1 MLTHSGIAPLDARL
15 GGMLPGRAH
24 VLSGA
29 PGTGK
34 SLACLEFL
42 NAGLER
48 GEQVA
53 LLTHDDPADLL
64 AQAEYLGIDLDAALR
79 EDRFAL
85 LRYQLDFASRFGRT
99 PQPSIA
105 FNELRGLLGGCTPC
119 RIAIDSIA
127 PIIDAGT
134 AAGAGISAMLEF
146 LDRCN
151 ATSLLTFP
159 GDFSGRY
166 DRRLEPIVQRAAAV
180 LHMETGRE
188 GHQLTV
194 RKVRFAV
201 GSTAPVT
208 YAIRA
213 GAGLVV
219 TEGARSRRA
228 EDIPEETRRRL
239 LVLAAAEEP
248 APAELLGAL
257 RERFDVAERTL
268 DPVALASGPVLM
280 GVIVVHARRDG
291 FDAALA
297 SVRALRER
305 GTVAP
310 IAVAAGST
318 LRAVDRTRA
327 LRAGADDFLDAELRL
342 DEMILR
348 IERLARLGR
357 SAATPSADDPFAAQS
372 DAGEVLGER
381 EFRGALQAR
390 LQTNGAPFFT
400 LVRLKPADARP
411 DSVVTLAD
419 AARAHLRAES
429 GDMAGR
435 LDGSVAVFLQAARRK
450 DVAPFVARVRDS
462 WRAHGG
468 GDLDVEMLAFPSE
481 QDALRR
487 MLEETAR

>member
-42 NAGLER
+42 HAGLER

-64 AQAEYLGIDLDAALR
+64 AQAEYLGIDLDPALR

-85 LRYQLDFASRFGRT
+85 LRYQLDFATRFGRT

-127 PIIDAGT
+127 PIVDAGT
-134 AAGAGISAMLEF
+134 AAGAGIGAMLEF

-151 ATSLLTFP
+151 ATSLLTYP

-180 LHMETGRE
+180 LHMETGRD

-208 YAIRA
+208 YSIRA
-213 GAGLVV
+213 GSGLVV
-219 TEGARSRRA
+219 TEGARRRA
-228 EDIPEETRRRL
+228 EDVPEETRRRL
-239 LVLAAAEEP
+239 LLLAGAMEP
-248 APAELLGAL
+248 VPAELLSAL
-257 RERFDVAERTL
+257 RERFDVAERTT
-268 DPVALASGPVLM
+268 DPVAMASGPLLM
-280 GVIVVHARRDG
+280 GVILVHARRDG
-291 FDAALA
+291 FENALA
-297 SVRALRER
+297 TVRALRER
-305 GTVAP
+305 GIVAP

-327 LRAGADDFLDAELRL
+327 LRAGADDFLDADLRL
-342 DEMILR
+342 DELLLR
-348 IERLARLGR
+348 VERLARLGR
-357 SAATPSADDPFAAQS
+357 SAATASPEDDFAAQS
-372 DAGEVLGER
+372 DTGELLGER

-390 LQTNGAPFFT
+390 LSTNGAPFFT
-400 LVRLKPADARP
+400 LVRLKPADSRP
-411 DSVVTLAD
+411 DSVLTLAD